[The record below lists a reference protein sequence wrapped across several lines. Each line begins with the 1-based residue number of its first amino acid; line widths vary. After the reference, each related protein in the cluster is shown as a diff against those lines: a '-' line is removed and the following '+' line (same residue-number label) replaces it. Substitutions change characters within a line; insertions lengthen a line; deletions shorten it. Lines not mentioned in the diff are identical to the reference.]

1 MGVQWGVIIL
11 LLMRRKEGEIK
22 WLEKWSSIPV
32 INCVTNDLGY
42 SSLKPKPSADL
53 GQDRL
58 TLAGLDIILLA
69 DWSMKASIWQFLT
82 YQLREGGD
90 WDLHLSWS
98 IVPALDGHTMMA
110 DFKDRSLGSDCTVS
124 FLTSY
129 CPKQVTGGGEIDV
142 ISCWEKLQRIMATFA
157 ILQMVR
163 NRRDELKRNEEI
175 KVTPNCHIYFH
186 S

>member
-1 MGVQWGVIIL
+1 MQEGNKRAFVLSKSL
-11 LLMRRKEGEIK
+11 L
-22 WLEKWSSIPV
+22 
-32 INCVTNDLGY
+32 
-42 SSLKPKPSADL
+42 
-53 GQDRL
+53 
-58 TLAGLDIILLA
+58 
-69 DWSMKASIWQFLT
+69 
-82 YQLREGGD
+82 
-90 WDLHLSWS
+90 
-98 IVPALDGHTMMA
+98 
-110 DFKDRSLGSDCTVS
+110 VS
-124 FLTSY
+124 GRLTSY